1 MECYPKP
8 NTSPFVHSID
18 HPSAKPAT
26 CCSDTKLASHCYWDE
41 ALFDCL
47 QDLSSHDNNSSDF
60 RVNTENSLIASQA
73 NSSTTATAAETYTD
87 DYDTQDDGEGYG
99 GHAALH
105 YEDVEEAGPP
115 ARPQEFPTPFL
126 YEATRATIRAMDHR
140 TQNVRV
146 VKNVLMAVDGDGGRA
161 ATDPSSLDRAYLL
174 KKRISKSTYGNCY
187 LSVVLQRRAS
197 TKNSSFDRENMDEK
211 RPEEEDDWTDVEW
224 ESTEEFVTVTVSPWS
239 EAMRQH
245 RRSLSLKREGPVHA
259 IAAMQ
264 HVRNYHPHV
273 MGLLTVFCDE
283 HHLYMVTPFHGGID
297 LQTKILANREQG
309 PYKPNEVE
317 ARVIFTQLLQGLFHL
332 QRKGVCHSNLSLE
345 SIYIDRNN
353 QNLVIVDLGRSFRVP
368 YNDPSNFGCLT
379 GETEGTTRRLL
390 QLFPQDFDT
399 HPSEN
404 LMYLAPEIVENE
416 PAFDGFAADLWAA
429 ACMLF
434 VILVGMAPF
443 KTAHYWDAAYA
454 EISSGNLKGLL
465 ASLNIHLSEE
475 ASALLQN
482 MFWRDPRERLTL
494 AQVLDHPW
502 VKNQRFPTRTF
513 SSSTSSTL
521 PRVAGSGPPSNDETA
536 STNSSYATEKSDKA
550 RLSSHSRKSLSKTIT
565 GLFGGGA
572 KEMRDGSNKSGV
584 WGGMMSSSNSSRG
597 KVRRKMSLGG
607 LSSGGFSVSGLSMAA
622 SSATSG
628 SPSSQKSVSA
638 PAEEEKQ
645 DAFGF
650 QVLSLPNL

>member
-18 HPSAKPAT
+18 HPSVKTTT
-26 CCSDTKLASHCYWDE
+26 CCNDTKLGGHCYWDE

-47 QDLSSHDNNSSDF
+47 QDFGSNDNSSSDF
-60 RVNTENSLIASQA
+60 RVNTGNSLVASQV
-73 NSSTTATAAETYTD
+73 SSSASPTEAHAD
-87 DYDTQDDGEGYG
+87 DYDAQDDGEGYG

-126 YEATRATIRAMDHR
+126 YEATRTTIQAMDHR

-146 VKNVLMAVDGDGGRA
+146 VKNVLMALNSSGRHA
-161 ATDPSSLDRAYLL
+161 VADCSSLDRAYLL
-174 KKRISKSTYGNCY
+174 KKRISKSTHGNCY
-187 LSVVLQRRAS
+187 LSVVLQRRATS
-197 TKNSSFDRENMDEK
+197 KSRSFDRENVDEK
-211 RPEEEDDWTDVEW
+211 QPEEEDDWTDVEW

-245 RRSLSLKREGPVHA
+245 RRSLSLKREGSVHA

-264 HVRNYHPHV
+264 HVRNYHPNV
-273 MGLLTVFCDE
+273 MGLSAVFCDE

-332 QRKGVCHSNLSLE
+332 QRKGVCHSNISLE
-345 SIYIDRNN
+345 NIYIDRNN
-353 QNLVIVDLGRSFRVP
+353 QNLVIADLGRSIRVP

-390 QLFPQDFDT
+390 QLFPQDFET
-399 HPSEN
+399 HPPEN

-429 ACMLF
+429 ACILF
-434 VILVGMAPF
+434 VMLVGMAPF

-454 EISSGNLKGLL
+454 EIASGNLKGLL

-475 ASALLQN
+475 ATALLQD

-502 VKNQRFPTRTF
+502 VKNQRFPVR
-513 SSSTSSTL
+513 SSTSTTSSSL
-521 PRVAGSGPPSNDETA
+521 PRIVSSSPPSNDDTA
-536 STNSSYATEKSDKA
+536 STNSSYGSDKP
-550 RLSSHSRKSLSKTIT
+550 RLSGVSSHSRKSLSKTIT
-565 GLFGGGA
+565 GLFGGGS

-584 WGGMMSSSNSSRG
+584 WGGIMSSSNSSRG
-597 KVRRKMSLGG
+597 RVRRKMSFGG
-607 LSSGGFSVSGLSMAA
+607 LSSGGLSVSGMSMAA
-622 SSATSG
+622 SSATTG
-628 SPSSQKSVSA
+628 SPSSLKSVTA
-638 PAEEEKQ
+638 AAEEEKQ